1 MNEQASGKAIASL
14 VLGILAW
21 VGACPC
27 LGGLLAMVL
36 GAGERSG
43 VGRAGFLL
51 GLLHLILIA
60 AVAMLVLLFGAA
72 GMLVQIL
79 D

>member
-14 VLGILAW
+14 VLAILAW

-27 LGGLLAMVL
+27 VGGLMAVIL
-36 GAGERSG
+36 GMGERSG

-51 GLLHLILIA
+51 GLLHLIFT
-60 AVAMLVLLFGAA
+60 AVALLGVLFFAVAA
-72 GMLVQIL
+72 ALVQAMN
-79 D
+79 